1 MSGHTFISVSA
12 SISLP
17 ALYQAVMLGFEA
29 EQIPH
34 LEFLSIERLYVH
46 WAALRPDFHSGGQ
59 ELSFPP
65 KTRIRES
72 NVGALLDYL
81 RVGRGYDFIE
91 VVMREI

>member
-17 ALYQAVMLGFEA
+17 AFYQAVMLGFEA

-34 LEFLSIERLYVH
+34 LEFLSVERLYVH

-59 ELSFPP
+59 ELSFLP
-65 KTRIRES
+65 KTRIKES

-81 RVGRGYDFIE
+81 RVEREYDFIE